1 VRRKRFQ
8 RGCVRKVK
16 HGRRLVWIGKYY
28 ENGEGRTKV
37 LGRCADMTEGA
48 AWAELQEYL
57 RPVNEKAGRPQGL
70 PTNFKT
76 YVLNV
81 FLGQRR
87 KKWKDSTDKTTT
99 ERYETHLFPAFE
111 HCELKELTREPLQQF
126 LDERARSGLS
136 KSVVSH
142 LRWDLNA
149 IFKMAA
155 DDALVQGNPAGSLV
169 TPKSAKTAPKRTLT
183 MEEVQTALTAL
194 DLRERVVVLLAVLV
208 GLRPGEIL
216 ALRWGRVDWEM
227 IQVAERVYRGL
238 LDDPKSER
246 GKRQAAVPPDL
257 AADIMR
263 WHEIS
268 GNTKPD
274 DLVFPSECGTFL
286 SRDNFLRRNIQKK
299 LATVGLRWVNF
310 QVLRRTQA
318 SVVSNK

>member
-1 VRRKRFQ
+1 MVRSQSDQKTAPKTPERKTVRRKRFQ

-76 YVLNV
+76 YVLSV

-208 GLRPGEIL
+208 GLHPGEIL
-216 ALRWGRVDWEM
+216 ALRWGRVD
-227 IQVAERVYRGL
+227 
-238 LDDPKSER
+238 
-246 GKRQAAVPPDL
+246 
-257 AADIMR
+257 
-263 WHEIS
+263 
-268 GNTKPD
+268 
-274 DLVFPSECGTFL
+274 
-286 SRDNFLRRNIQKK
+286 
-299 LATVGLRWVNF
+299 
-310 QVLRRTQA
+310 
-318 SVVSNK
+318 